1 MSKQYTAQIGVYT
14 LGLLNKN
21 IDELKRLDGD
31 EIAERVSFLDDHDRS
46 DSDWVRIGSATVT
59 FTFDDDKTVIANQ
72 VAGLRGN
79 LKRMRAEH
87 QRQEARLEDSI
98 QKLLALE
105 NEVTA

>member
-21 IDELKRLDGD
+21 IDELKRLDGN
-31 EIAERVSFLDDHDRS
+31 EIAERVNFLYDRDHGG
-46 DSDWVRIGSATVT
+46 SDWVRIGSATVT
-59 FTFDDDKTVIANQ
+59 FTLDDDKTVVANQ

-87 QRQEARLEDSI
+87 QRQQALLEDRI
-98 QKLLALE
+98 QQLLALE